1 MRTIRF
7 VLSLALLLSCVAI
20 AEAQSVL
27 TVRVSDVTARPG
39 ATVQVSIKVAGAAN
53 VGGLHVELSYDASIL
68 QAVEVKPGA
77 LAEGAMLESNLSS
90 PGQVVIGLIDSGGM
104 SGDGVLAEVV
114 FQVTG
119 QEGDSS
125 PLDLGNLTGYDATSL
140 DALAVDGVDGTLRV
154 KVKVGEPPPPPPP
167 TRRPMTWLYL
177 LLAGLVLGA
186 GAAAAYLFGRR
197 TPTARPAP
205 GAARA
210 SLQVRQGAA
219 RPSYL
224 PLRKQITMIGRGPA
238 NDVTVDDRKASRRH
252 CQIRR
257 AGSYFTLEDLGSVN
271 GTFLNG
277 QRTTQAQLN
286 DGDVIRVGE
295 AELVFQGPMR
305 RPAE

>member
-68 QAVEVKPGA
+68 QAVEVKPGT

-125 PLDLGNLTGYDATSL
+125 PLDLVNLTAYDATSL
-140 DALAVDGVDGTLRV
+140 DVLAVDGVDGTLRV
-154 KVKVGEPPPPPPP
+154 KVAEPPPPPPP

-205 GAARA
+205 GAASA

-219 RPSYL
+219 GPSYL
-224 PLRKQITMIGRGPA
+224 PLRKQITTIGRGPA

-257 AGSYFTLEDLGSVN
+257 AGSHFTLEDLDSVN

-277 QRTTQAQLN
+277 QRTTEAQLN
-286 DGDVIRVGE
+286 DGDVIGVGE
-295 AELVFQGPMR
+295 AELAFQGPVR
-305 RPAE
+305 RPAG

>member
-68 QAVEVKPGA
+68 QAVEVKPGT

-125 PLDLGNLTGYDATSL
+125 PLDLVNLTAYDATSL
-140 DALAVDGVDGTLRV
+140 DVLAVDGVDGTLRV
-154 KVKVGEPPPPPPP
+154 KVAEPPPPPPP

-205 GAARA
+205 GAASA

-224 PLRKQITMIGRGPA
+224 PLRKQITTIGRGPA

-257 AGSYFTLEDLGSVN
+257 AGSHFTLEDLDSVN

-277 QRTTQAQLN
+277 QRTTEAQLN
-286 DGDVIRVGE
+286 DGDVIGVGE
-295 AELVFQGPMR
+295 AELAFQGPVR
-305 RPAE
+305 RPAG